1 MLHYSRE
8 AGSGSFEI
16 ACAYL
21 LAEVYTRLYRSC
33 QALSEII
40 ISSQGRS
47 VAESVA
53 ESVASLD

>member
-53 ESVASLD
+53 SLD